1 MSAQRRIWRAGR
13 PVNLMQSWS
22 TWRRGTGD
30 PSYRVDAGAHWRAL
44 GTPAG
49 AATLRAQVVG
59 EEVVADA
66 WGPGAEWALAE
77 LPRMLGAE
85 DDPSGFA
92 PQHPVLA
99 AAWRAHRHARIGRGG
114 VVWAAAIP
122 AVLEQKVTGQ
132 EAFTGYRRLL
142 RRFGEPAPGPGAD
155 YDLRIPPNPEQIRAI
170 ASWEW
175 LRLPVDAARSDTIQ
189 RIARVAPSLE
199 RTLEEPATT
208 ADQRLRSIPGVGAWT
223 SAEIRQRSH
232 GDPDA
237 VSVGDFHV
245 ARSITYA
252 LIGEERDD
260 AVMLEILAP
269 YAGHRYRVQRL
280 LELARVGHPRRGA
293 RMAPRRHLPG

>member
-1 MSAQRRIWRAGR
+1 
-13 PVNLMQSWS
+13 
-22 TWRRGTGD
+22 
-30 PSYRVDAGAHWRAL
+30 
-44 GTPAG
+44 
-49 AATLRAQVVG
+49 
-59 EEVVADA
+59 
-66 WGPGAEWALAE
+66 
-77 LPRMLGAE
+77 MLGAE

-155 YDLRIPPNPEQIRAI
+155 HDLRLPPTPEQIRAI

-245 ARSITYA
+245 SRSITYA

>member
-114 VVWAAAIP
+114 VVWAAAVP

-155 YDLRIPPNPEQIRAI
+155 HDLRIPPNPEQIRAI

>member
-114 VVWAAAIP
+114 VVWAAAVP

>member
-114 VVWAAAIP
+114 VVWAAAVP

-155 YDLRIPPNPEQIRAI
+155 HDLRLPPTPEQIRAI

>member
-142 RRFGEPAPGPGAD
+142 RRFGEPAPGPDAD
-155 YDLRIPPNPEQIRAI
+155 HDLRLPPTPEQIRAI